1 MAGSLMSKN
10 KLLLLIFVLATA
22 LVSTWQL
29 HPKEETPVYVTSS
42 ACKQC
47 HQKYYNSWSN
57 TLHPKMFRP
66 VKNDND
72 ILGDFTSKDPALT
85 FSKDE
90 VEYVVGNRWEQVYA
104 RKIDGEY
111 YPLPARWYVKQQKW
125 SPYKVDSWQN
135 TPMSE
140 KCNGCHT
147 TGFNP
152 ATYEF
157 SEFGIG
163 CEACHGPGSK
173 HVVNKKMTTSFMCR
187 LCHGSEAKKQTDIIR
202 TVSSTVCGQ
211 CHNRGKNMPFSDQ
224 DEPIFNFPVQYT
236 PGEDLAKSFKPVTPT
251 DDKKNKY
258 WWGNGV
264 AKSRHQE
271 FADWEKSNH
280 AKTLTLLKQNHTQEM
295 GQLQDSCL
303 QCHSTDYLMAG
314 KGPKPTM
321 RTAQYGITCV
331 ACHNP
336 HKIREQGAPARKVN
350 EPCSTCHATQ
360 KTTCTEQTNPAH
372 FPCPLDKVE
381 CVDCHMPYVVKSGG
395 WYSIRGHAFIII
407 SPLKNEQEGMPN
419 SCLNGGCHQGCS
431 LQWIQQEYRKFYRS
445 RSDRN

>member
-1 MAGSLMSKN
+1 MKKSK
-10 KLLLLIFVLATA
+10 LLLIFFG
-22 LVSTWQL
+22 LVTVIIGGWQL
-29 HPKEETPVYVTSS
+29 HPQEGTSTYVTSS
-42 ACKQC
+42 ACRQC
-47 HQKYYNSWSN
+47 HLDHYNSWSK

-66 VKNDND
+66 VESDND
-72 ILGDFTSKDPALT
+72 ILGDFTAKDPCLT
-85 FSKDE
+85 FSKAD
-90 VEYVVGNRWEQVYA
+90 VEYVVGNRWEQVYV
-104 RKIDGEY
+104 RKIDDEY

-125 SPYKVDSWQN
+125 TPYKVDSWQK

-152 ATYEF
+152 STYKF

-163 CEACHGPGSK
+163 CEACHGPGSR
-173 HVVNKKMTTSFMCR
+173 HVANRKMTISFICR
-187 LCHGSEAKKQTDIIR
+187 LCHWSEAKKQTDIIR

-211 CHNRGKNMPFSDQ
+211 CHSRGKNRPFSDQ

-236 PGEDLAKSFKPVTPT
+236 PGADLAKSFKPITPT

-264 AKSRHQE
+264 AKARHQE

-280 AKTLTLLKQNHTQEM
+280 AKSLILLKQNHIPEM
-295 GQLQDSCL
+295 GELQDACL
-303 QCHSTDYLMAG
+303 ECHSTDYQLVG
-314 KGPKPTM
+314 NDPKPTM

-336 HKIREQGAPARKVN
+336 HEIRGEGVPARKINQPCRSCHTTKKRVCS
-350 EPCSTCHATQ
+350 EPVD
-360 KTTCTEQTNPAH
+360 PAH
-372 FPCPLDKVE
+372 FPCPPDKVE

-395 WYSIRGHAFIII
+395 WYSIRGHAFVIM
-407 SPLKNEQEGMPN
+407 SPLENEPTGMPD
-419 SCLNGGCHQGCS
+419 SCRNGDCHQNRS
-431 LQWIQQEYRKFYRS
+431 RQWIEQEYRKFYKS
-445 RSDRN
+445 ASAGN